1 MIEAKKIESRQR
13 ERYGDFFQ
21 VWAIKTDEPKEKVLE
36 YCFSEFCKGKLPRFA
51 EWLREIRDG
60 GGHEG
65 DANYYFAGYYRL
77 EEQPAEVGEVKKF
90 LFTHVLPYC
99 D

>member
-13 ERYGDFFQ
+13 ERYGDYFQ
-21 VWAIKTDEPKEKVLE
+21 VWAIKTDETKDNVLE
-36 YCFSEFCKGKLPRFA
+36 YCFSQFCRGKLPGYG
-51 EWLREIRDG
+51 EWLRNIRVG
-60 GGHEG
+60 GEHSG
-65 DANYYFAGYYRL
+65 DANYYFSGYYRL
-77 EEQPAEVGEVKKF
+77 EEQPAEIGEGKKY